1 MIQRIQSLYLLI
13 SSLFYFN
20 YWFFGMEWFKKGFLI
35 LQDVLA
41 EITIPDFIFI
51 IISFIPLLIVILCII
66 SIILFSN
73 RSLQLSLST
82 HAFRL
87 SLFMCFFTIFYF
99 YNVLQ
104 DLTEVIPS
112 KTLEFLMYAAILNPF
127 ICSYLIHLAK
137 KSIKK
142 DDDLVS
148 SLNRIR

>member
-1 MIQRIQSLYLLI
+1 MIQRIQSIYLLL

-51 IISFIPLLIVILCII
+51 IISYIPLLIVILCFI
-66 SIILFSN
+66 SILLFSN
-73 RSLQLSLST
+73 RTLQFSLST

-104 DLTEVIPS
+104 DLIEVMPS

-137 KSIKK
+137 NSIKK

>member
-1 MIQRIQSLYLLI
+1 MIQRIQSLYLLL

-35 LQDVLA
+35 LQDA
-41 EITIPDFIFI
+41 FTEITIPDFIFI
-51 IISFIPLLIVILCII
+51 IISFIPLIIVVLCII
-66 SIILFSN
+66 SILLFSN
-73 RSLQLSLST
+73 RALQISLST

-87 SLFMCFFTIFYF
+87 SLFMCFFTVIYF

-104 DLTEVIPS
+104 GLIKLMPS

-127 ICSYLIHLAK
+127 ICSYLIYLAK

-142 DDDLVS
+142 DEDLVN

>member
-1 MIQRIQSLYLLI
+1 MIQRIQSLYLLLA
-13 SSLFYFN
+13 SLFYFN

-35 LQDVLA
+35 LQDVFA

-51 IISFIPLLIVILCII
+51 IISYIPLLIVILCFI
-66 SIILFSN
+66 SILLFSN
-73 RSLQLSLST
+73 RTLQFSLST

-104 DLTEVIPS
+104 DLIEVMPS

-137 KSIKK
+137 NSIKK

>member
-1 MIQRIQSLYLLI
+1 MVQRIQSIYLLL

-20 YWFFGMEWFKKGFLI
+20 YWFFGMEWLKKGFLI

-51 IISFIPLLIVILCII
+51 IISFIPLLIVVLCII
-66 SIILFSN
+66 SMLLFRN
-73 RSLQLSLST
+73 RALQFSLSI
-82 HAFRL
+82 HAYRL

-104 DLTEVIPS
+104 GLIDLMPS

-127 ICSYLIHLAK
+127 ICSYLIYLAK

>member
-1 MIQRIQSLYLLI
+1 MIQRIQSLYLLL

-51 IISFIPLLIVILCII
+51 IISFIPLLIVVLCII
-66 SIILFSN
+66 SMLLFRN
-73 RSLQLSLST
+73 RALQFSLSI
-82 HAFRL
+82 HAYRL

-104 DLTEVIPS
+104 GLIDLMPS

>member
-1 MIQRIQSLYLLI
+1 MIQRIQSLYLLL

-51 IISFIPLLIVILCII
+51 IISFIPLIIVTLCII
-66 SIILFSN
+66 SILLFRN
-73 RSLQLSLST
+73 RTLQFSLST
-82 HAFRL
+82 YALRL

-104 DLTEVIPS
+104 GLIDLMPS

-142 DDDLVS
+142 DDDLVN

>member
-1 MIQRIQSLYLLI
+1 MIQRIQSLYLLLA
-13 SSLFYFN
+13 SLFYFN

-51 IISFIPLLIVILCII
+51 IISYIPLLIVILCII
-66 SIILFSN
+66 SILLFSN
-73 RSLQLSLST
+73 RTLQFSLST

-104 DLTEVIPS
+104 DLIEVMPS

-137 KSIKK
+137 NSIKK

>member
-1 MIQRIQSLYLLI
+1 MIQRVQSLYLLL

-20 YWFFGMEWFKKGFLI
+20 YWFFGMEWFKKGFFI
-35 LQDVLA
+35 LQDALA
-41 EITIPDFIFI
+41 EIAIPDFIFNV
-51 IISFIPLLIVILCII
+51 ISFIPLLIVILCII
-66 SIILFSN
+66 SILLFSN
-73 RSLQLSLST
+73 RPLQFGLSKY
-82 HAFRL
+82 AFRL

-104 DLTEVIPS
+104 GLIDLMPS

-127 ICSYLIHLAK
+127 ICCYLIHLAK

>member
-1 MIQRIQSLYLLI
+1 MIQRIQSLYLLL

-51 IISFIPLLIVILCII
+51 IISFIPLIIVTICII
-66 SIILFSN
+66 SILLFRN
-73 RSLQLSLST
+73 RTLQFSLST
-82 HAFRL
+82 YALRL

-104 DLTEVIPS
+104 GLIDLMPS

-142 DDDLVS
+142 DDDLVN

>member
-1 MIQRIQSLYLLI
+1 MIQRIQSLYLLL

-20 YWFFGMEWFKKGFLI
+20 YWFFGMEWFKKGFFI
-35 LQDVLA
+35 LQDILA

-51 IISFIPLLIVILCII
+51 LISFIPLLIVVLCLI
-66 SIILFSN
+66 SILLFRN
-73 RSLQLSLST
+73 RTLQFSLSA
-82 HAFRL
+82 HAYRL

-104 DLTEVIPS
+104 GLIDLMPS

-127 ICSYLIHLAK
+127 ICSYLIYLAK

-148 SLNRIR
+148 SLDRIR

>member
-1 MIQRIQSLYLLI
+1 MIQRIQSLYLLL

-20 YWFFGMEWFKKGFLI
+20 YWFFDMEWFKKGFLI
-35 LQDVLA
+35 LQDAFA

-51 IISFIPLLIVILCII
+51 IISFIPLIIVVLCLI
-66 SIILFSN
+66 SILLFSN
-73 RSLQLSLST
+73 RGLQFSLST
-82 HAFRL
+82 YAFRL
-87 SLFMCFFTIFYF
+87 SLFMCFFTVIYF
-99 YNVLQ
+99 YNVLH
-104 DLTEVIPS
+104 DLIDIMPS

-142 DDDLVS
+142 DEDLVS

>member
-1 MIQRIQSLYLLI
+1 MIQRIQSIYLLL

-51 IISFIPLLIVILCII
+51 IISFIPLLIVVLCII
-66 SIILFSN
+66 SILLFRN
-73 RSLQLSLST
+73 RTLQFSLSI
-82 HAFRL
+82 HAYRL

-104 DLTEVIPS
+104 GLIDLMPS

-127 ICSYLIHLAK
+127 ICSYLIYLAK

>member
-1 MIQRIQSLYLLI
+1 MIQRIQSLYLLL

-51 IISFIPLLIVILCII
+51 IISFIPLIIVTLCLI
-66 SIILFSN
+66 SILLFRN
-73 RSLQLSLST
+73 RALQFSLST
-82 HAFRL
+82 YAFRL

-104 DLTEVIPS
+104 GLIDLMPS

-127 ICSYLIHLAK
+127 ICSYLINLAK

-142 DDDLVS
+142 DDDLVN

>member
-1 MIQRIQSLYLLI
+1 MIQRIQSLYLLL

-20 YWFFGMEWFKKGFLI
+20 YWFFGMEWFKKGFFI

-51 IISFIPLLIVILCII
+51 IISFIPLIIVTLCII
-66 SIILFSN
+66 SILLFRN
-73 RSLQLSLST
+73 RTLQFSLST
-82 HAFRL
+82 YALRL

-104 DLTEVIPS
+104 GLIDLMPS

-142 DDDLVS
+142 DDDLVN

>member
-1 MIQRIQSLYLLI
+1 MIQRIQSIYLLL

-51 IISFIPLLIVILCII
+51 IISFIPLLIVVLCII
-66 SIILFSN
+66 SMLLFRN
-73 RSLQLSLST
+73 RALQFSLSI
-82 HAFRL
+82 HAYRL

-104 DLTEVIPS
+104 GLIDLMPS

-127 ICSYLIHLAK
+127 ICSYLIYLAK

>member
-1 MIQRIQSLYLLI
+1 MIQRIQSLYLLV

-51 IISFIPLLIVILCII
+51 IISFIPLIIVTLCII
-66 SIILFSN
+66 SILLFRN
-73 RSLQLSLST
+73 RTLQFSLST
-82 HAFRL
+82 YALRL

-104 DLTEVIPS
+104 GLIDLMPS

-142 DDDLVS
+142 DDDLVN

>member
-1 MIQRIQSLYLLI
+1 MIQRIQSLYLLL

-20 YWFFGMEWFKKGFLI
+20 YWFFGMEWFKKGFFI
-35 LQDVLA
+35 LQDVFA
-41 EITIPDFIFI
+41 EIIIPDFIFI
-51 IISFIPLLIVILCII
+51 IISFIPLLIVTICII
-66 SIILFSN
+66 SILLFRN
-73 RSLQLSLST
+73 RTLQFSLSA

-104 DLTEVIPS
+104 GLIDLMPS

-127 ICSYLIHLAK
+127 ICSYLIYLAK

>member
-1 MIQRIQSLYLLI
+1 MIQRIQSLYLLL

-35 LQDVLA
+35 LQDAFA

-51 IISFIPLLIVILCII
+51 IISFIPLIIVVLCLI
-66 SIILFSN
+66 SILLFSN
-73 RSLQLSLST
+73 RGLQFSLST
-82 HAFRL
+82 YAFRL
-87 SLFMCFFTIFYF
+87 SLFMCFFTVIYF

-104 DLTEVIPS
+104 DLIDIMPS
-112 KTLEFLMYAAILNPF
+112 KTLEFFMYAAILNPF

-142 DDDLVS
+142 DEDLVS

>member
-1 MIQRIQSLYLLI
+1 MIQRIQSLYLLL

-35 LQDVLA
+35 LQDAFA

-51 IISFIPLLIVILCII
+51 IISFIPLIIVVLCIV
-66 SIILFSN
+66 SILLFSN
-73 RSLQLSLST
+73 RALQISLST

-87 SLFMCFFTIFYF
+87 SLFMCFFTVIYF

-104 DLTEVIPS
+104 GLIELMPS
-112 KTLEFLMYAAILNPF
+112 KTLEFLMFAAILNPF
-127 ICSYLIHLAK
+127 ICSYLIYLAK

-142 DDDLVS
+142 DEDLVN

>member
-1 MIQRIQSLYLLI
+1 MIQRIQSLYLLL

-35 LQDVLA
+35 LQDAFA

-51 IISFIPLLIVILCII
+51 IISFIPLIIVVLCII
-66 SIILFSN
+66 SILLFSN
-73 RSLQLSLST
+73 RALQISLST

-87 SLFMCFFTIFYF
+87 SLFMCFFTVIYF

-104 DLTEVIPS
+104 GLIELMPS
-112 KTLEFLMYAAILNPF
+112 KTIEFLMYAAILNPF
-127 ICSYLIHLAK
+127 ICSYLIYLAK

-142 DDDLVS
+142 DEDLVN

>member
-1 MIQRIQSLYLLI
+1 MIQRIQSLYLLLA
-13 SSLFYFN
+13 SLFYFN
-20 YWFFGMEWFKKGFLI
+20 YWFFGMEWFKKGFII

-51 IISFIPLLIVILCII
+51 IISFIPLLIVVLCII
-66 SIILFSN
+66 SILLFRN
-73 RSLQLSLST
+73 RTLQFSLST
-82 HAFRL
+82 YAFRL

-104 DLTEVIPS
+104 DLIEVMPS

-137 KSIKK
+137 NSIKK

>member
-1 MIQRIQSLYLLI
+1 LL
-13 SSLFYFN
+13 FRN
-20 YWFFGMEWFKKGFLI
+20 RT
-35 LQDVLA
+35 LQ
-41 EITIPDFIFI
+41 F
-51 IISFIPLLIVILCII
+51 
-66 SIILFSN
+66 
-73 RSLQLSLST
+73 SLST

-104 DLTEVIPS
+104 GLIDLMPS

-127 ICSYLIHLAK
+127 ICSYLIYLAK

>member
-1 MIQRIQSLYLLI
+1 MIQRIQSLYLLLA
-13 SSLFYFN
+13 SLFYFN

-35 LQDVLA
+35 LQDVFA

-51 IISFIPLLIVILCII
+51 IISYIPLLIVILCII
-66 SIILFSN
+66 SILLFSN
-73 RSLQLSLST
+73 RTLQFSLST

-104 DLTEVIPS
+104 DLIEVMPS

-137 KSIKK
+137 NSIKK

>member
-1 MIQRIQSLYLLI
+1 MIQRIQSLYLLL

-41 EITIPDFIFI
+41 EIAIPDFIFI
-51 IISFIPLLIVILCII
+51 IISVIPLLIVILCII
-66 SIILFSN
+66 SILLFRN
-73 RSLQLSLST
+73 RTLQFSLST
-82 HAFRL
+82 YAFRL

-104 DLTEVIPS
+104 GLIDLMPS

-142 DDDLVS
+142 EDDLVS
-148 SLNRIR
+148 SLERIR

>member
-104 DLTEVIPS
+104 DLIEVMPS

>member
-1 MIQRIQSLYLLI
+1 MIQRIQSLYLLL

-35 LQDVLA
+35 LQDAFA

-51 IISFIPLLIVILCII
+51 IISFIPLIIVVLCII
-66 SIILFSN
+66 SILLFSN
-73 RSLQLSLST
+73 RALQISLST

-87 SLFMCFFTIFYF
+87 SLFMCFFTVIYF

-104 DLTEVIPS
+104 GLIELMPS

-127 ICSYLIHLAK
+127 ICSYLIYLAK

-142 DDDLVS
+142 DEDLVN

>member
-1 MIQRIQSLYLLI
+1 MIQRIQSLYLLV

-51 IISFIPLLIVILCII
+51 IISFIPLIIVTLCII
-66 SIILFSN
+66 SILLFRN
-73 RSLQLSLST
+73 RTLQFSLST
-82 HAFRL
+82 YALRL

-104 DLTEVIPS
+104 GLIDLMPS

-127 ICSYLIHLAK
+127 ICSYLIYLAK

-142 DDDLVS
+142 DDDLVN

>member
-1 MIQRIQSLYLLI
+1 MIQRIQSLYLLL

-35 LQDVLA
+35 LQDVFA
-41 EITIPDFIFI
+41 EIAMPDFIFI
-51 IISFIPLLIVILCII
+51 IISVIPLLIVILCII
-66 SIILFSN
+66 SILLFRN
-73 RSLQLSLST
+73 RTLQFSLST
-82 HAFRL
+82 HAYRL

-104 DLTEVIPS
+104 GLIDLMPS

-127 ICSYLIHLAK
+127 ICSYLIYSAK

-148 SLNRIR
+148 SLDRIR

>member
-1 MIQRIQSLYLLI
+1 MIQRIQSLYLLL

-41 EITIPDFIFI
+41 EIAIPDFIFI
-51 IISFIPLLIVILCII
+51 IISVIPLLIVILCII
-66 SIILFSN
+66 SILLFRN
-73 RSLQLSLST
+73 RALQFGVST
-82 HAFRL
+82 YAYRL

-104 DLTEVIPS
+104 GLIDLMPS

-127 ICSYLIHLAK
+127 ICSYLIYLAK

-148 SLNRIR
+148 SLDRIR

>member
-1 MIQRIQSLYLLI
+1 MIQRIQSIYLLL

-41 EITIPDFIFI
+41 EITIPDFIFTV
-51 IISFIPLLIVILCII
+51 ISFIPLLIVILCII
-66 SIILFSN
+66 SILLFSN
-73 RSLQLSLST
+73 RSLQFSLSK

-104 DLTEVIPS
+104 GLIDLMPS

>member
-1 MIQRIQSLYLLI
+1 MIQRIQSLYLLL

-20 YWFFGMEWFKKGFLI
+20 YWFFGMEWFKKGFVI
-35 LQDVLA
+35 LQDVLI
-41 EITIPDFIFI
+41 EIIIPDFIFI
-51 IISFIPLLIVILCII
+51 IISFIPLLIVVLCII
-66 SIILFSN
+66 SILLFRN
-73 RSLQLSLST
+73 RALQFSLST

-104 DLTEVIPS
+104 GLIDLMPS

-127 ICSYLIHLAK
+127 ICSYLIYLAK

>member
-1 MIQRIQSLYLLI
+1 MIQRIQSLYLLL

-20 YWFFGMEWFKKGFLI
+20 YWFFGMEWFKKGFII

-51 IISFIPLLIVILCII
+51 IISFIPLLIVVLCII
-66 SIILFSN
+66 SILLFRN
-73 RSLQLSLST
+73 RTLQFSLST
-82 HAFRL
+82 YAFRL

-104 DLTEVIPS
+104 GLIDLMPS

>member
-1 MIQRIQSLYLLI
+1 MIQRIQSLYLLL

-35 LQDVLA
+35 LQDTFA

-51 IISFIPLLIVILCII
+51 IISFIPLIIVVLSLI
-66 SIILFSN
+66 SILLFSN
-73 RSLQLSLST
+73 RGLQFSLST
-82 HAFRL
+82 YAFRL
-87 SLFMCFFTIFYF
+87 SLFMCFFTVFYF
-99 YNVLQ
+99 YNVLH
-104 DLTEVIPS
+104 DLIDIMPS
-112 KTLEFLMYAAILNPF
+112 KALEFLMYAAILNPF

-142 DDDLVS
+142 DEDLVS

>member
-1 MIQRIQSLYLLI
+1 MIQRIQSIYLLL

-51 IISFIPLLIVILCII
+51 IISFIPLIIVVLCLI
-66 SIILFSN
+66 SILLFSN
-73 RSLQLSLST
+73 RGLQFSLST
-82 HAFRL
+82 YAFRL
-87 SLFMCFFTIFYF
+87 SLFMCFFTVIYF
-99 YNVLQ
+99 NNVLHELI
-104 DLTEVIPS
+104 DIMPS

-142 DDDLVS
+142 DEDLVS

>member
-1 MIQRIQSLYLLI
+1 MIQRIQSLHLLL

-20 YWFFGMEWFKKGFLI
+20 YWFFGMEWFKKGFFI

-41 EITIPDFIFI
+41 EITIPDFIFTV
-51 IISFIPLLIVILCII
+51 ISFIPLLIVILCII
-66 SIILFSN
+66 SILLFSN
-73 RSLQLSLST
+73 RSLQFSLSK

-104 DLTEVIPS
+104 GLIDLMPS
-112 KTLEFLMYAAILNPF
+112 KILEFLMYAAILNPF
-127 ICSYLIHLAK
+127 ICSYLLHLAK
-137 KSIKK
+137 NSIKK
-142 DDDLVS
+142 DDDLVN

>member
-1 MIQRIQSLYLLI
+1 MIQRIQSLYLLL

-51 IISFIPLLIVILCII
+51 IISFIPLIIVTLCMI
-66 SIILFSN
+66 SILLFRN
-73 RSLQLSLST
+73 RTLQFSLST
-82 HAFRL
+82 YALRL

-104 DLTEVIPS
+104 GLIDLMPS

-142 DDDLVS
+142 DDDLVN